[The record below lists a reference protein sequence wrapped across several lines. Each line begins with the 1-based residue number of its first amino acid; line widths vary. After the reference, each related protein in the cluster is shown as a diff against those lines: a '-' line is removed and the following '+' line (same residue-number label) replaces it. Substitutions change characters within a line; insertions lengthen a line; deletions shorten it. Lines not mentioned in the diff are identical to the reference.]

1 MEGSGPEGITAG
13 QSCGWVQNVEV
24 EVKVGRTWREYLC
37 IWQKK
42 KKREKT
48 ESTQARK
55 CKLCLRNSK
64 SLSLL
69 AGKYSVGEY

>member
-1 MEGSGPEGITAG
+1 MEGSDPEGITAG

-42 KKREKT
+42 LKKT

-64 SLSLL
+64 
-69 AGKYSVGEY
+69 

>member
-42 KKREKT
+42 KKKEKRLKAPRQ
-48 ESTQARK
+48 ESAS
-55 CKLCLRNSK
+55 C
-64 SLSLL
+64 
-69 AGKYSVGEY
+69 V